1 MRKFLLAVAI
11 LVAAACAPKDGIRTI
26 RTAPDG
32 EADLGRIMEIDG
44 PVTVRLVMRNDCGD
58 TLRPAYIHTP
68 CGCTSG
74 EVDPRPVAPGADE
87 TIEVTYNPAYR
98 PGPMREEIQVR
109 YQNSPVD
116 VRTFAIKGTV
126 IGFNHPIEEDRP
138 YAYGEG
144 LYMSHKVLNYGRLRP
159 GETGDFFFR
168 HGNGNDRKATVT
180 FDIPD
185 AWKPYLRMRQPG
197 KMKADERD
205 TIHVKFTMPEGLDSL
220 QFSIQPYVDGRPTEE
235 VLDVRAWKK

>member
-1 MRKFLLAVAI
+1 
-11 LVAAACAPKDGIRTI
+11 
-26 RTAPDG
+26 
-32 EADLGRIMEIDG
+32 
-44 PVTVRLVMRNDCGD
+44 
-58 TLRPAYIHTP
+58 
-68 CGCTSG
+68 
-74 EVDPRPVAPGADE
+74 
-87 TIEVTYNPAYR
+87 
-98 PGPMREEIQVR
+98 
-109 YQNSPVD
+109 
-116 VRTFAIKGTV
+116 
-126 IGFNHPIEEDRP
+126 
-138 YAYGEG
+138 
-144 LYMSHKVLNYGRLRP
+144 MSHKVLNYGRLRP

-205 TIHVKFTMPEGLDSL
+205 TVHVKFTMPEGLDSL